1 MPRSPTAL
9 SRSWR
14 SVRDQPSCVAVGLAE
29 MTDDPRHLAFLDVP
43 PVAEALSDE
52 KVPAAEHAE
61 RHLPLDRTEDSGRR
75 ERASRR
81 PDLRH
86 TPWPCPGAR
95 GTRTRGRLRTRRS
108 SETKASRRSAVRH
121 VERLGDLLP
130 GAQLYCHLRVG
141 DALRVVAS
149 EGDFRLIYEVRRD
162 QGGICWR
169 AAETREPQLVEDVTR
184 DPDYMTTDERVRS
197 EVAVPV
203 VGEHETLLVLDAEFP
218 DRTFT
223 PEEAEAVLAEASR
236 LEAGLAA

>member
-1 MPRSPTAL
+1 MPRGQGYP
-9 SRSWR
+9 
-14 SVRDQPSCVAVGLAE
+14 
-29 MTDDPRHLAFLDVP
+29 DPR
-43 PVAEALSDE
+43 PVADSPVERDEGVTEICRQAL
-52 KVPAAEHAE
+52 
-61 RHLPLDRTEDSGRR
+61 
-75 ERASRR
+75 
-81 PDLRH
+81 
-86 TPWPCPGAR
+86 
-95 GTRTRGRLRTRRS
+95 
-108 SETKASRRSAVRH
+108 
-121 VERLGDLLP
+121 ERLGDLLP
-130 GAQLYCHLRVG
+130 GAQIYCHLRVG

-223 PEEAEAVLAEASR
+223 PEEAAAVLAEASR